1 MAVKLRDSLLAFIDN
16 FINEQGR
23 SPSLLEM
30 MAAMQINPRSKSLIS
45 RNLKLL
51 EQEEKIAMHKD
62 GRQLVIT
69 IKKNHHQGLPLL
81 GKIAAGNLIEA
92 ISDTNP
98 QYIEVDELLGAADF
112 ALTVAGDSMIEEG
125 ILDGDVILCKSRAT
139 AAEGEIIIALID
151 ENETTLKRISYRNK
165 GVITLIPANK
175 NLMPKAYD
183 PSRIKVQGVYVG
195 LLRLTH

>member
-1 MAVKLRDSLLAFIDN
+1 MAAKLRDNLLSYIEAFIR
-16 FINEQGR
+16 EQGR

-30 MAAMQINPRSKSLIS
+30 MAAMQINPSSKSLIS

-51 EQEEKIAMHKD
+51 EQEQKISMRKD

-69 IKKNHHQGLPLL
+69 IRQNDHQSIPLL

-98 QYIEVDELLGAADF
+98 EYIELDKLLHAADF

-125 ILDGDVILCKSRAT
+125 ILDGDVILCKSRAIAT
-139 AAEGEIIIALID
+139 EGEIIVALID
-151 ENETTLKRISYRNK
+151 SNETTLKRISYRSK
-165 GVITLIPANK
+165 GVVTLIPANK
-175 NLMPKAYD
+175 NLMPKTYD
-183 PSRIKVQGVYVG
+183 PERVKVQGIYVG